1 MAIAKS
7 HSQSVLPNPR
17 SLVLESIE
25 QSDDNFLLSVHVE
38 QVPSCPECGRPSHA
52 RHSSYLRRLQDLP
65 WQGLPVQILLRV
77 RRFRCRNHSC
87 PRQVF
92 TERVEGIP
100 SYLRQTRRLA
110 EIVRVVGYA
119 AGGLPGA
126 RLLARLAI
134 HTSDDTVLRRVKAAA
149 AADVKDS
156 IEVLG
161 VDDWA
166 WRKGQSYGTI
176 LVDLDQ
182 RSVRDLL
189 ADRSAHSF
197 QAWLQQQSGI
207 RVISR
212 DRSGI
217 YAEGAECG
225 APRSR
230 QVADR
235 FHLFLNLSAAVERAL
250 EPRRQDL
257 WLRDAVPEQ
266 IEGRGPQ
273 ESKTRQQILQQE
285 RRQRRFERYE
295 EVIER

>member
-1 MAIAKS
+1 MALAKS

-17 SLVLESIE
+17 SLVLETIK
-25 QSDDNFLLSVHVE
+25 QSNDHFLLSVHVE
-38 QVPSCPECGRPSHA
+38 QVPGCPECGRPSHS
-52 RHSSYLRRLQDLP
+52 RHSSYVRQLQDLP
-65 WQGLPVQILLRV
+65 WQGLTVQILLRV

-92 TERVEGIP
+92 AERVEGVP
-100 SYLRQTRRLA
+100 SYLRQTSRLA

-126 RLLARLAI
+126 RLLGRLAI
-134 HTSDDTVLRRVKAAA
+134 RTSDDTVLRRVKTAVPPAANDA
-149 AADVKDS
+149 

-176 LVDLDQ
+176 LVDLEG
-182 RSVRDLL
+182 RSVWDLL
-189 ADRSAHSF
+189 PDRSAETF
-197 QAWLQQQSGI
+197 GGWLQRQSRI

-212 DRSGI
+212 DRGGI
-217 YAEGAECG
+217 YAEGAQCG
-225 APRSR
+225 APRAQ

-250 EPRRQDL
+250 EEHRPEL
-257 WLRDAVPEQ
+257 WLGDSAPGPVDVTRALEEPSRTPANSFCNR
-266 IEGRGPQ
+266 RGVNAACNA
-273 ESKTRQQILQQE
+273 TR
-285 RRQRRFERYE
+285 R
-295 EVIER
+295 